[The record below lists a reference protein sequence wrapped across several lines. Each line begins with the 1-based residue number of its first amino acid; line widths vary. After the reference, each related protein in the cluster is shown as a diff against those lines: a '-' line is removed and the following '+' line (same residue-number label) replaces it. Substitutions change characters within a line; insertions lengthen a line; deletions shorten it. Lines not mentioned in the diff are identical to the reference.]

1 MIPCLCP
8 AQQRQS
14 CSPTQSPET
23 TFRLQSLRWS
33 TFQRIPGEAQ
43 LAYDVS
49 GNIGLDALAHLGL
62 TLCSLQTLVKLL
74 RVKLLQQSNGCACF
88 QWTLNN
94 TGSVFTSVEVVVRQ
108 CFTEGQIH
116 SQCRVATL
124 WVGLRFDKVSP
135 AIFSLTNVIEG
146 ISTG

>member
-1 MIPCLCP
+1 MKSAI
-8 AQQRQS
+8 
-14 CSPTQSPET
+14 
-23 TFRLQSLRWS
+23 S

-74 RVKLLQQSNGCACF
+74 GVKLLQQSNGDACF
-88 QWTLNN
+88 QRTSNN
-94 TGSVFTSVEVVVRQ
+94 TGSVCTCVEVVVGQ
-108 CFTEGQIH
+108 CFPRRHIH
-116 SQCRVATL
+116 SQCRVVTL
-124 WVGLRFDKVSP
+124 RLGLRVDKANP